1 MSYRNIQAFNKKR
14 TVKDI
19 SHVTSPNYSMNL
31 PDIPNSGGGGCITAQ
46 ASLLHKRQVKGQ
58 D

>member
-19 SHVTSPNYSMNL
+19 SHVANPNYSSNL

-46 ASLLHKRQVKGQ
+46 ASLLHKRLVKGQ

>member
-19 SHVTSPNYSMNL
+19 SHVANPNYSSNL

-46 ASLLHKRQVKGQ
+46 ASLLHKRQIKG
-58 D
+58 

>member
-19 SHVTSPNYSMNL
+19 SHVTNPNYSSNL

-46 ASLLHKRQVKGQ
+46 ASLLHKRQTKG
-58 D
+58 